1 MLPFKLTV
9 KAISDLKTI
18 ARHTEKHWG
27 KEQRKLYL
35 KEFDDTFHLIAE
47 TPSMGVDCDFIKEDY
62 KKFPQGSHILY
73 YKLGAKSKVEIVR
86 ILHKRVDVIAN
97 FTNL

>member
-9 KAISDLKTI
+9 KAKSDLKQI
-18 ARHTEKHWG
+18 ARHTEKRWG
-27 KEQRKLYL
+27 KEQRKFYL
-35 KEFDDTFHLIAE
+35 KEFDNTFHLIAE

-73 YKLGAKSKVEIVR
+73 YKPGVKTKIEIVR
-86 ILHKRVDVIAN
+86 ILHKRVDVLAK
-97 FTNL
+97 FTDS